1 MPVIATIF
9 RILVGIIFG
18 AAAGLALSPLL
29 ASFEAGEGAWGLLV
43 MIGLGALLGGLAPTY
58 RRSFGRGFLLLGAC
72 VFLLPISTMVLSGV
86 AFNEV
91 MAGTDEASQ
100 GAAAVGAGL
109 AGGLMTGFA
118 GFIGFVMG
126 SVLLLI
132 GLVLSLG
139 GRREVI
145 VVESPTHKAVKGQYE
160 RKEPRIK

>member
-1 MPVIATIF
+1 MSVISGIF
-9 RILVGIIFG
+9 RVLVGIIFG
-18 AAAGLALSPLL
+18 AGAGLALSPLL
-29 ASFEAGEGAWGLLV
+29 ASFQDGEGTWGLLV
-43 MIGLGALLGGLAPTY
+43 MVGIGALLGGFAPTV

-72 VFLLPISTMVLSGV
+72 VFLLPISTLVLSSV

-91 MAGTDEASQ
+91 MAGADESSQ

-109 AGGLMTGFA
+109 LGGLMTGFA

-145 VVESPTHKAVKGQYE
+145 VVESPVHKAVKEPYE
-160 RKEPRIK
+160 RKEPRLK

>member
-1 MPVIATIF
+1 MSLLSNVF
-9 RILVGIIFG
+9 KILVGIIFG
-18 AAAGLALSPLL
+18 VGAGLAISPLL
-29 ASFEAGEGAWGLLV
+29 ASFQDGEGAWGLLV
-43 MIGLGALLGGLAPTY
+43 MVGIGALLGGFAPTV
-58 RRSFGRGFLLLGAC
+58 RRSFGRGFLLLGTC
-72 VFLLPISTMVLSGV
+72 VFLLPISTLVLSGV

-91 MAGTDEASQ
+91 MAGADESTQ

-145 VVESPTHKAVKGQYE
+145 VVESATHKSVKGQYD
-160 RKEPRIK
+160 RKEPRLK